1 MKRKRNKYQYDENK
15 ILELF
20 DQGYNSVQI
29 AEYFNYPRRTYKT
42 IAKILKRN
50 NRVLTGKRLQ
60 YSQADENRICQLYQ
74 EGYTQIEI
82 LDMFASINSEAT
94 IYQIL
99 KKHNISKRSTGARSA
114 IKNHDYFENIDTE
127 KKAYFLGLLMADGCV
142 MESKK
147 GKVVNFGLKE
157 SDKYLIDEFAN
168 EIGFNGKLYIE
179 SAEQKTARSS
189 FPNASGFVSI
199 RFVSEKM
206 VNDLS
211 KYGIVPRKTGKE
223 YMSGN
228 IPKEYLSHFIR
239 GCFDGDGSTFVSQGY
254 FRISYYGS
262 HKICQDILDIMQFDN
277 KVYDKTSVSFFS
289 IQRKEYI
296 KQFYDFIYKD
306 ATIFMHRKKDLFE
319 KYVQK

>member
-1 MKRKRNKYQYDENK
+1 MKQKRNKYQYDEKK

-29 AEYFNYPRRTYKT
+29 AEYFKYPKRTYST
-42 IAKILKRN
+42 ISQILKRN
-50 NRVLTGKRLQ
+50 NRVLSGKRLQ
-60 YSQADENRICQLYQ
+60 YSQEDENRICQLYQ

-82 LDMFASINSEAT
+82 LDMFDSINCEGT
-94 IYQIL
+94 IHQIL
-99 KKHNISKRSTGARSA
+99 KKHNISKRSTGTRSA

-168 EIGFNGKLYIE
+168 EIGFNGKLHVE
-179 SAEQKTARSS
+179 SAEQKTLRSG
-189 FPNASGFVSI
+189 FASTGFVSI

-206 VNDLS
+206 VNDLN

-223 YMSGN
+223 YVPEN
-228 IPKEYLSHFIR
+228 ISEEFLPHFIR
-239 GCFDGDGSTFVSQGY
+239 GCFDGDGSAFVSQGY

-262 HKICQDILDIMQFDN
+262 HKICQDILDVMQFDN

-296 KQFYDFIYKD
+296 KQFYDFIYKN
-306 ATIFMHRKKDLFE
+306 ATIYMHRKKDLFE
-319 KYVQK
+319 KYMQR